1 MNTKEKMSELQS
13 GGIVMVAYHFCRED
27 LTSPNAPKMV
37 WKVGQTRTMKGKIVP
52 CKRGFHA
59 SPSLWDALPYAPGP
73 IACLVELG
81 GTIIPHGDDKFAASS
96 RKLLAA
102 VDVSKE
108 LRLFAA
114 DCAEHVIH
122 LFEREYP
129 NDDRPR
135 KAIEA
140 ARAYAEGE
148 IDKAAAWAAGDAA
161 LDAARDAGSAGA
173 AWAAGSAALAAAG
186 DASMATFAAGDA
198 ARAKRDDA
206 RAEREWQRTRFDQRF
221 GHLFSEEAPC

>member
-1 MNTKEKMSELQS
+1 MIAYWFCQKKM
-13 GGIVMVAYHFCRED
+13 
-27 LTSPNAPKMV
+27 TSPNAPKMV

-52 CKRGFHA
+52 CERGFHA
-59 SPSLWDALPYAPGP
+59 SPTLWDALTYAPGP

-140 ARAYAEGE
+140 ARAYADGE
-148 IDKAAAWAAGDAA
+148 IDGDAAWAAVE
-161 LDAARDAGSAGA
+161 AARAA
-173 AWAAGSAALAAAG
+173 AW
-186 DASMATFAAGDA
+186 DASWDA
-198 ARAKRDDA
+198 ARAAAWDADWDAWAAARD
-206 RAEREWQRTRFDQRF
+206 AEREWQRTQFDQRF
-221 GHLFSEEAPC
+221 GHLFAEEAR

>member
-13 GGIVMVAYHFCRED
+13 SVQATEGGIAMVTYHFCRED

-140 ARAYAEGE
+140 TRAYADGE
-148 IDKAAAWAAGDAA
+148 IDGDAAWATAEAAWATARDAARAAAWAA
-161 LDAARDAGSAGA
+161 ARD
-173 AWAAGSAALAAAG
+173 
-186 DASMATFAAGDA
+186 
-198 ARAKRDDA
+198 
-206 RAEREWQRTRFDQRF
+206 AEREWQRTQFDQRL
-221 GHLFSEEAPC
+221 GHLFAEEAR